1 MAARPPMRRTE
12 EIGMTIDLTGP
23 EPQLLPTCD
32 QCGQLSQ
39 LYQLIGTKAALCRG
53 CFGKQHG

>member
-1 MAARPPMRRTE
+1 MLRTE
-12 EIGMTIDLTGP
+12 EVGMTIDLTGP

-32 QCGQLSQ
+32 QCGRLSQ
-39 LYQLIGTKAALCRG
+39 LYRLIGTKVALCRG